1 MERCDWVVSTVSQKH
16 GRVMENLLLPRLEFL
31 VSMAYMAVGFSSSMS
46 MDTVSDLLEWQL
58 LCSLCFTSFLADG
71 IFSSMSGIEISS
83 FGLLVDSGCFLTI
96 DLVARIFQLR
106 GLDGIFMD
114 GAYFWRR
121 KSILTSLQ
129 TIDFGR
135 VWFEAFEVSG
145 VALVT

>member
-1 MERCDWVVSTVSQKH
+1 
-16 GRVMENLLLPRLEFL
+16 
-31 VSMAYMAVGFSSSMS
+31 
-46 MDTVSDLLEWQL
+46 
-58 LCSLCFTSFLADG
+58 
-71 IFSSMSGIEISS
+71 
-83 FGLLVDSGCFLTI
+83 LVDSGCFLTI